1 MDKFIIETLVDITR
15 TNEYRPSNGQLK
27 YRQQQNFETVNN
39 TIGMR
44 TNIDIVSDPK
54 IETKKESFGSFYN
67 TKQKVW
73 IYHFSV
79 EQKESLTVEMLENDF
94 DSIPIITNLEE
105 TASIKNNLFI
115 TKGKY
120 KNIIFIK
127 DDK

>member
-44 TNIDIVSDPK
+44 TNIDIGSDPR

-79 EQKESLTVEMLENDF
+79 EQKESLTIEMLENDF